1 MIAVIDCGMGNLHSV
16 RAALDRL
23 GAAAMFVRR
32 PEELHAAERIILP
45 GVGAFGEC
53 MNRLRGSGL
62 AEALG
67 DKVLRR
73 GKPFLGICLGL
84 QVLARESEEQGRHA
98 GLGWLP
104 AHVQRLQPN
113 GNEIKVPH
121 VGWNDVNLHRESPL
135 FTGLRRPAV
144 FYFVH
149 GYHFTP
155 DDASL
160 TVATC
165 EHGTAFTA
173 AVQWQNVFAVQFHP
187 EKSQRNG
194 LRLLENF
201 LAWKP

>member
-16 RAALDRL
+16 RLALDRL
-23 GAAAMFVRR
+23 GVEAAVIRC
-32 PEELHAAERIILP
+32 PEELSNAERIILP

-53 MNRLRGSGL
+53 MSRLRSSGV

-67 DKVLRR
+67 EQVLQR
-73 GKPFLGICLGL
+73 GKPFFGICLGM
-84 QVLARESEEQGRHA
+84 QVLARESDEQGRHA

-104 AHVQRLQPN
+104 ARVQRLQTS
-113 GNEIKVPH
+113 GHDIKVPH
-121 VGWNDVNLHRESPL
+121 VGWNDVEFHRTAPL
-135 FTGLRRPAV
+135 FTGLSGPAA

-149 GYHFTP
+149 GYHLTP
-155 DDASL
+155 DDGSV

-165 EHGTAFTA
+165 EHGATFAA